1 MLCPCGTNIEYNK
14 CCETIISN
22 AKKARSPEQLM
33 RSRYTAYAIKNS
45 QYIFNTYSS
54 ASQKKQSLQEID
66 TWAKD
71 TQWLNLYVVGT
82 SEHINNATPT
92 VTFEAIYK
100 NNGSFYKMRE
110 KSSFVKENDH
120 WRYVDGSDLT
130 FDELNT
136 PKRNDVCFC
145 SSGKKYKKCCGK

>member
-14 CCETIISN
+14 CCETIILN
-22 AKKARSPEQLM
+22 NIEAKSPEKLM
-33 RSRYTAYAIKNS
+33 RSRYSAYALQNS
-45 QYIFNTYSS
+45 EYIFNTYSK

-66 TWAKD
+66 TWAKE
-71 TQWLNLYVVGT
+71 TQWVNLDVIDASEYKVT
-82 SEHINNATPT
+82 SEPT

-110 KSSFVKENDH
+110 KSSFIKEDKT
-120 WRYVDGSDLT
+120 WKYVDGSDLS
-130 FDELNT
+130 FDELNS
-136 PKRNDVCFC
+136 PKRNDVCLC